1 MKHLASLLT
10 AAALT
15 LTALAATATEVG
27 TQLPELRLKDQ
38 TGATHTLN
46 ASVRRIYANADRKG
60 DSMMKAAMTG
70 ATQAALDAQ
79 GAVVIADI
87 SEAPGFVK
95 MLIRSSLKDRGYI
108 TWLDTSGSTR
118 NTLPYRKDQITLLE
132 LDQRRITAIRFLA
145 DEDSL
150 KRELRPAPQTSAAQA
165 PPKP

>member
-1 MKHLASLLT
+1 MNVPAAWLA
-10 AAALT
+10 AAALMMT
-15 LTALAATATEVG
+15 TFSASAAEVG
-27 TQLPELRLKDQ
+27 AALPALVLKDPS
-38 TGATHTLN
+38 GATHTLST
-46 ASVRRIYANADRKG
+46 SVRRIYANGDRKG
-60 DSMMKAAMTG
+60 DSLMKAAMTG
-70 ATQAALDAQ
+70 VTQAELDAQ

-108 TWLDTSGSTR
+108 TWLDVTGATR
-118 NTLPYRKDQITLLE
+118 KFLPYRKDQITLLE

-150 KRELRPAPQTSAAQA
+150 KRELRPAPQTPAAQA